1 MTQTRAHPGIKH
13 EMGLHVT
20 LVLHMADVAIAED
33 RCPVIFFRQSGRI
46 LKDLSIHSQ
55 PPLCRRSF
63 SKSQCHCHHPCFHCI
78 GIGQVRAKEKGEGQ
92 GVIITLQLLE
102 ESHHQH
108 QESHQQDTHKPAEGD
123 LECHLPAPEVQ
134 WPAIRPL
141 HNPRNLTLSYLTFT
155 PIRSSVIALSHP
167 FDNLTTLSS
176 PKPTLTCLPLPPSS
190 PRPPHTPQTHPTTPL
205 PLSSALTNLATSEK
219 SPH

>member
-1 MTQTRAHPGIKH
+1 MPSYIFLSVWENSQRFINTFSTPSMQT
-13 EMGLHVT
+13 V
-20 LVLHMADVAIAED
+20 
-33 RCPVIFFRQSGRI
+33 FFQS
-46 LKDLSIHSQ
+46 SH
-55 PPLCRRSF
+55 
-63 SKSQCHCHHPCFHCI
+63 CHCHRPWFHCI

-92 GVIITLQLLE
+92 GAIITLQPLE
-102 ESHHQH
+102 ENHHQL
-108 QESHQQDTHKPAEGD
+108 QERHRQDTHKPAEGD